1 MRCDRS
7 SKCCSVESSLDYAG
21 TGGLQSN
28 VCHSE
33 CHSVMER
40 STTPTSAIVII
51 L

>member
-21 TGGLQSN
+21 TALLVGCSLT
-28 VCHSE
+28 
-33 CHSVMER
+33 SV
-40 STTPTSAIVII
+40 IVSVIVSWRGPPHQPPP